1 MQQMEHL
8 QQILWS
14 VNIAV
19 GIILLALLIARE
31 NYRAY
36 PAFTGYLLVN
46 LAQAWIFYIA
56 IHRLGFSPRAMWA
69 LGSSSQAVVRV
80 ARALAVAE
88 ICRHMLDRYKGVWA
102 LAWRVLCASAVIVL
116 LYSSLAARHG
126 WKYAVPA
133 LDRSLELSI
142 ATVVVIL
149 LLFVRYYGVLAA
161 SADRSLAV
169 GFCLYSCVS
178 AVNLTLLIQY
188 LYDYAD
194 LWNSF
199 GMLAFLASLLL
210 WTWALRHPQAVI
222 RRRESLLVPGI
233 YESLAPQ
240 INLRL
245 RSLNEQL
252 SQFWKPEATRQ

>member
-1 MQQMEHL
+1 MQQMAHL
-8 QQILWS
+8 QQILWP

-19 GIILLALLIARE
+19 GIVLLTLLIARE

-46 LAQAWIFYIA
+46 LAQAWVFYIA
-56 IHRLGFSPRAMWA
+56 IHRWGFSPRAMWA
-69 LGSSSQAVVRV
+69 LGSSSQAVVRL

-88 ICRHMLDRYKGVWA
+88 VCRHTLARYRGVWG

-116 LYSSLAARHG
+116 LYSGLAARHG

-161 SADRSLAV
+161 PADRSLAV

-178 AVNLTLLIQY
+178 AVNHTLLIQY

-194 LWNSF
+194 LWNSL

-210 WTWALRHPQAVI
+210 WTWALRHRQSVT
-222 RRRESLLVPGI
+222 RRKESLLGAGI

-252 SQFWKPEATRQ
+252 RQIWKAEATRQ